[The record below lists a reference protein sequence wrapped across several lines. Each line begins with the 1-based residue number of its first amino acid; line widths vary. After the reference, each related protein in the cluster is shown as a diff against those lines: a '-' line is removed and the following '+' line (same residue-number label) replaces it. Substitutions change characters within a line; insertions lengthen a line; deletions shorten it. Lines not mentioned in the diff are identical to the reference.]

1 MSTDFKRTD
10 RIAEMMQRKL
20 SQIIQQEVKDP
31 RLPKL
36 ITISAVT
43 VTRDLGHAKIYFT
56 VLNDAPGL
64 VVRPANTST
73 YVVPAQAGIH
83 PCGKTDVPPVM
94 DPRLRGD
101 DSYKGAYLQDEA
113 LAEVILNAAA
123 SYLRSALARTLT
135 LRTVPQLHFIYD
147 NSIEY
152 GRQLSRLIDDVNPP
166 EQNDEPKTD
175 C

>member
-1 MSTDFKRTD
+1 MSADFKRTD

-20 SQIIQQEVKDP
+20 AQIIQQEVKDP

-56 VLNDAPGL
+56 VLNDEPGL
-64 VVRPANTST
+64 A
-73 YVVPAQAGIH
+73 
-83 PCGKTDVPPVM
+83 D
-94 DPRLRGD
+94 
-101 DSYKGAYLQDEA
+101 
-113 LAEVILNAAA
+113 VILNASA

-152 GRQLSRLIDDVNPP
+152 GRHLSRLIDDVNPP